1 MNEKIPRDL
10 REKLIE
16 SARRMRDTP
25 THAEEMLWKKLRKK
39 RLGGY
44 RFRRQHIIQT
54 FIVDFYCPQAKLVIE
69 IDGSV
74 HDNQQEYDQ
83 EREKILD
90 IFGYQ
95 IVRFKNAQ
103 IKTELES
110 VLARIY
116 NACKTRIDVQ

>member
-1 MNEKIPRDL
+1 MYEKIPRHL
-10 REKLIE
+10 REKLIA
-16 SARRMRDTP
+16 SARGMRQSP
-25 THAEEMLWKKLRKK
+25 THAEGLLWKRLRKK
-39 RLGGY
+39 RLGGF
-44 RFRRQHIIQT
+44 RFRSQHIIHS

-83 EREKILD
+83 EREKILE